1 MGSGNAE
8 PVSTSIYEEIVDA
21 LNAVNGSHA
30 GFRAVHA
37 KGTVCSG
44 TFRATSEAAELSTA
58 AHLQGDPVEATV
70 RFSNASGNPNTS
82 DANPLAGRG
91 MAVKFHLPG
100 DEATDL
106 AMVPLPV
113 FMVRSAEDFLG
124 FTRARLPDPET
135 GQPDPEKLMAFVG
148 EHPETARALQLGLP
162 AVAPTTSFATSAYN
176 GLHAFALVDP
186 GGGRHWG
193 RWGFV
198 PEAGVEHVP
207 EGELTGKAPDYLQ
220 QEIRERLQEGPAA
233 FTLRFTL
240 AQEGDSLDDP
250 TEPWEGDRE
259 IRDMGRLEVTGVVED
274 AETDGP
280 LVFDPT
286 NLTDGIEP
294 SDDKILAARSPAYSV
309 SIDRRMASR

>member
-1 MGSGNAE
+1 MGD
-8 PVSTSIYEEIVDA
+8 IYEEIVDA
-21 LNAVNGSHA
+21 LQAINGRHA

-37 KGTVCSG
+37 KGTVCRGS
-44 TFRATSEAAELSTA
+44 FSATQEAAELSTA
-58 AHLQGDPVEATV
+58 AHLQGDPVDATV

-82 DANPLAGRG
+82 DAHPLAGRG

-113 FMVRSAEDFLG
+113 FMVRTAEDFLG
-124 FTRARLPDPET
+124 FTKARLPDPET

-162 AVAPTTSFATSAYN
+162 ALAPTTSFATSHYN
-176 GLHAFALVDP
+176 SLHAFALVDSN
-186 GGGRHWG
+186 GEKHWG
-193 RWGFV
+193 RWGIV

-207 EGELTGKAPDYLQ
+207 EEELKGRAHDYLQ
-220 QEIRERLQEGPAA
+220 TEIGERLASGPAA
-233 FTLRFTL
+233 FTLQFTL
-240 AQEGDSLDDP
+240 AQDGDSHVDP

-259 IRDMGRLEVTGVVED
+259 IRDMGRLEVTEVIDEKEAGD
-274 AETDGP
+274 P

-294 SDDKILAARSPAYSV
+294 SDDEILAARSPAYSV
-309 SIDRRMASR
+309 SIDRRMAS

>member
-1 MGSGNAE
+1 M
-8 PVSTSIYEEIVDA
+8 SIHEEIVDA
-21 LNAVNGSHA
+21 INAINGSHP
-30 GFRAVHA
+30 GYRAVHA
-37 KGTVCSG
+37 RGTVYRGSF
-44 TFRATSEAAELSTA
+44 TATSEAAELSTA

-70 RFSNASGNPNTS
+70 RFSNASGNPKTS

-106 AMVPLPV
+106 AMVPLPI
-113 FMVRSAEDFLG
+113 FMVRNAEDFLG

-162 AVAPTTSFATSAYN
+162 ALAPTTSFVTSAYN
-176 GLHAFALVDP
+176 SLHAFALVDSA
-186 GGGRHWG
+186 GERHWG
-193 RWGFV
+193 RWAFV
-198 PEAGVEHVP
+198 PDGGVEHVP
-207 EGELTGKAPDYLQ
+207 EGELEGKARDYLTT
-220 QEIRERLQEGPAA
+220 ELAERLAAGPAA
-233 FTLRFTL
+233 MTLQFTL
-240 AQEGDSLDDP
+240 AQDGDSLDDP
-250 TEPWEGDRE
+250 TEPWEGERE
-259 IRDMGRLEVTGVVED
+259 VRDMGRLEVTEVIDEKEAGD
-274 AETDGP
+274 P

-309 SIDRRMASR
+309 SIDRRMASS